1 MARGDGATTQV
12 LHMDRND
19 YYGGESASL
28 TLNQLWGRFRPGQEV
43 PTNMGRNVDYNVDL
57 VPKFMMADGK
67 LVKALVHTGI
77 EKYMQFKV
85 RPQTLTNS
93 PDCCCSSSGR
103 GREGSGGKGGLSGA
117 FEPGCTTARPRPVP
131 AVTLSP
137 PGLTRRAP
145 ARRPWT
151 GASRSR
157 RGRSTACR

>member
-1 MARGDGATTQV
+1 MARGDGATAQV

-85 RPQTLTNS
+85 RLPHSNTSNTS
-93 PDCCCSSSGR
+93 PDR
-103 GREGSGGKGGLSGA
+103 
-117 FEPGCTTARPRPVP
+117 
-131 AVTLSP
+131 
-137 PGLTRRAP
+137 
-145 ARRPWT
+145 
-151 GASRSR
+151 
-157 RGRSTACR
+157 